1 MEGLCMI
8 KLYHGSN
15 VNIDSIGTCYCLSEK
30 GMTQQQKI
38 EMDYLVDDLT
48 QDIAKML
55 MQDQQCD
62 IAEAL
67 NIVYNSRTYS
77 ALENP
82 ATGLFYQSAVYLYD
96 LLLEEL
102 TAQNQPPTL

>member
-1 MEGLCMI
+1 
-8 KLYHGSN
+8 
-15 VNIDSIGTCYCLSEK
+15 
-30 GMTQQQKI
+30 MTQQQKI

-102 TAQNQPPTL
+102 TAQTNQPPTL

>member
-1 MEGLCMI
+1 MI

-102 TAQNQPPTL
+102 TAQSDNQPPTL

>member
-1 MEGLCMI
+1 MI

-102 TAQNQPPTL
+102 TTQSDN

>member
-1 MEGLCMI
+1 MI
-8 KLYHGSN
+8 NLYHGSN

-102 TAQNQPPTL
+102 TSQN

>member
-1 MEGLCMI
+1 MI
-8 KLYHGSN
+8 NLYHGSN

-102 TAQNQPPTL
+102 TAQTNQPPTL

>member
-1 MEGLCMI
+1 
-8 KLYHGSN
+8 
-15 VNIDSIGTCYCLSEK
+15 
-30 GMTQQQKI
+30 
-38 EMDYLVDDLT
+38 MDYLVDDLT

-55 MQDQQCD
+55 MQDRQCD

-102 TAQNQPPTL
+102 TAQSDNQYQRFSTHNA

>member
-1 MEGLCMI
+1 MI

-102 TAQNQPPTL
+102 TSQS

>member
-1 MEGLCMI
+1 
-8 KLYHGSN
+8 
-15 VNIDSIGTCYCLSEK
+15 
-30 GMTQQQKI
+30 MTQQQKI

-48 QDIAKML
+48 QDVAKML
-55 MQDQQCD
+55 MQNQQCD

-67 NIVYNSRTYS
+67 NIVYSSRTYS

-102 TAQNQPPTL
+102 KQTTNQ

>member
-102 TAQNQPPTL
+102 TSQN

>member
-1 MEGLCMI
+1 MI

-48 QDIAKML
+48 QDVAKML

-82 ATGLFYQSAVYLYD
+82 ETGLFYQSAVYLYD

-102 TAQNQPPTL
+102 TAQN

>member
-1 MEGLCMI
+1 MI

-102 TAQNQPPTL
+102 TAQS

>member
-1 MEGLCMI
+1 MI

-55 MQDQQCD
+55 MQDRQCD

-102 TAQNQPPTL
+102 TTQSDN

>member
-102 TAQNQPPTL
+102 KQNTNQ

>member
-1 MEGLCMI
+1 
-8 KLYHGSN
+8 
-15 VNIDSIGTCYCLSEK
+15 
-30 GMTQQQKI
+30 MTQQQKI

-48 QDIAKML
+48 QDVAKLL
-55 MQDQQCD
+55 MQDRQCD

-102 TAQNQPPTL
+102 TAQSDKTYFCAVI

>member
-1 MEGLCMI
+1 MI

-102 TAQNQPPTL
+102 TAQTNQPPTL

>member
-1 MEGLCMI
+1 
-8 KLYHGSN
+8 
-15 VNIDSIGTCYCLSEK
+15 
-30 GMTQQQKI
+30 MTQQQKI

-102 TAQNQPPTL
+102 TLTKLTTNNALAHNVSPADTQRALGADNASEM

>member
-1 MEGLCMI
+1 
-8 KLYHGSN
+8 
-15 VNIDSIGTCYCLSEK
+15 
-30 GMTQQQKI
+30 MTQQQKI

-48 QDIAKML
+48 QDVAKLL
-55 MQDQQCD
+55 MQDRQCD

-82 ATGLFYQSAVYLYD
+82 ETGLFYQSAVYLYD

-102 TAQNQPPTL
+102 KQKKTNHQRFSTQHQPREQKTCQGAHNASKTNKKK

>member
-1 MEGLCMI
+1 MI
-8 KLYHGSN
+8 KLYHGST

-67 NIVYNSRTYS
+67 NIVYN
-77 ALENP
+77 
-82 ATGLFYQSAVYLYD
+82 
-96 LLLEEL
+96 
-102 TAQNQPPTL
+102 